1 MTRRFLLLLLL
12 FAWLAGMARAS
23 ELPVMNFT
31 QADFVLA
38 DSATPP
44 PDSAPWQA
52 VTLPD
57 QWRLSRPGVA
67 GNGWYRLHFRIAR
80 PDPGLQAVYLPK
92 LVMNAAVFLNG
103 EAIGDGGSFTEPIAR
118 NWNRPLFFPVPGEL
132 LRPGDNVLHV
142 RLLGHAYT
150 QAALHP
156 LQLGPESTLR
166 PTYER
171 AYFLNITLNQTAG
184 LLIAA
189 VGVLTL
195 NLWLRRRQETAY
207 GYFGLSALVWSLQA
221 TNLYLSHVPVDTAH
235 WEILS
240 NAGFQIFS
248 GFLLISLLRF
258 IGLRQ
263 PALVGT
269 LWFGIIAAPL
279 SLWLAPAA
287 WYLPLTAGWHF
298 YTLLATLSTLAL
310 LLHAAWRGHNRDA
323 RFLVGAMGLVVLFG
337 LHDWLIHS
345 QHIWHG
351 RTAWPLTDVF
361 LLHYSAPLVFLA
373 LGLIM
378 TGRYVSA
385 LNEYEALADKLD
397 QHVQDKHLQLQE
409 SYARMHELETE
420 RAVIEERERIFRDLH
435 DDVGAKLLSLV
446 YRAQRAEDADL
457 ARSALRDLRDVV
469 SYTGAARFTLDELAA
484 DWRSECEQRLS
495 EAGIRLDW
503 QSDGAAEALSQPQA
517 LNIGRILREAISNVI
532 RHAAASTVAIRLE
545 ATEDALYLSIA
556 DDGRGLAED
565 ARPRGRGL
573 RNMQVRAQRLGGEVV
588 HENGDGGGCRIAL
601 RVPLAAPVS

>member
-1 MTRRFLLLLLL
+1 MARCFLRLLL
-12 FAWLAGMARAS
+12 FAWLTGTAWAGEAPRRD
-23 ELPVMNFT
+23 FT
-31 QADFVLA
+31 AADFVLA

-44 PDSAPWQA
+44 PDSAPWQTVA
-52 VTLPD
+52 LPD

-67 GNGWYRLHFRIAR
+67 GNGWYRLRFRIDR

-103 EAIGDGGSFTEPIAR
+103 EAIGDGGSFNEPIAR
-118 NWNRPLFFPVPGEL
+118 NWNRPLFFPVPGDL
-132 LRPGDNVLHV
+132 LRRGDNVLYV
-142 RLLGHAYT
+142 RLLGHPYT

-156 LQLGPESTLR
+156 LQLGPENLLR
-166 PTYER
+166 PIYER
-171 AYFLNITLNQTAG
+171 AYFLNITLNQTAS

-195 NLWLRRRQETAY
+195 NLWLRRRRETAY
-207 GYFGLSALVWSLQA
+207 GYFGLSAVVWALQA
-221 TNLYLSHVPVDTAH
+221 SNLYLQQVPFDTAH
-235 WEILS
+235 WEILT

-258 IGLRQ
+258 VGLQQRL
-263 PALVGT
+263 LVGA
-269 LWFGIIAAPL
+269 LWFGIVAAPL
-279 SLWLAPAA
+279 SLWLVPPAA
-287 WYLPLTAGWHF
+287 YLPLTSSWHF
-298 YTLLATLSTLAL
+298 YTLVAALVTLAL
-310 LLHAAWRGHNRDA
+310 LLRAAWRERNRDA

-351 RTAWPLTDVF
+351 HTAWPLADVF
-361 LLHYSAPLVFLA
+361 LLHYSAPLLFLA

-378 TGRYVSA
+378 TGRYVTA
-385 LNEYEALADKLD
+385 LNEYEALADELD
-397 QHVQDKHLQLQE
+397 QRVQEKHRRLQE
-409 SYARMHELETE
+409 TYRRMRELETE
-420 RAVIEERERIFRDLH
+420 QAVTEERERIFRDLH

-446 YRAQRAEDADL
+446 HRAHRPEDADL

-469 SYTGAARFTLDELAA
+469 SRTGAASYALDELTA

-532 RHAAASTVAIRLE
+532 RHADATTVSIRLE
-545 ATEDALYLSIA
+545 ANETALLLSIA
-556 DDGRGLAED
+556 DDGRGLAD
-565 ARPRGRGL
+565 DTRPRGRGL
-573 RNMQVRAQRLGGEVV
+573 RNMLARAQRLGGELT
-588 HENGDGGGCRIAL
+588 HGNGDGGGCRIAL
-601 RVPLAAPVS
+601 RVPLTAPVN

>member
-52 VTLPD
+52 LTLPD

-132 LRPGDNVLHV
+132 LHPGDNVLHV

>member
-1 MTRRFLLLLLL
+1 MTRRFLLLLL
-12 FAWLAGMARAS
+12 FAWLAGAARAG
-23 ELPVMNFT
+23 EAPLIDFT
-31 QADFVLA
+31 EADFVVA

-44 PDSAPWQA
+44 PDSAPWQT

-57 QWRLSRPGVA
+57 QWRLTRPGVA
-67 GNGWYRLHFRIAR
+67 GNGWYRLRFRIDR

-103 EAIGDGGSFTEPIAR
+103 EAIGDGGSFSEPIAR

-142 RLLGHAYT
+142 RLLGHPYT

-156 LQLGPESTLR
+156 LQLGPENQLR
-166 PTYER
+166 PIYER

-221 TNLYLSHVPVDTAH
+221 TNLYLSQAPVDTAH
-235 WEILS
+235 WEILT

-258 IGLRQ
+258 VGLRQ

-269 LWFGIIAAPL
+269 LWFGIFAAPL

-298 YTLLATLSTLAL
+298 YTLLAALSTLAL
-310 LLHAAWRGHNRDA
+310 LLRAAWRERNRDA

-385 LNEYEALADKLD
+385 LNEYEALADELD
-397 QHVQDKHLQLQE
+397 HRVQDKHLQLQE
-409 SYARMHELETE
+409 SYARMRELETE
-420 RAVIEERERIFRDLH
+420 RAVTEERERIFRDLH

-503 QSDGAAEALSQPQA
+503 QNDGAAEALSQPQA

-532 RHAAASTVAIRLE
+532 RHAGASSVAIRLE
-545 ATEDALYLSIA
+545 ATEDALHLSIV

-565 ARPRGRGL
+565 AQPRGRGL
-573 RNMQVRAQRLGGEVV
+573 RNMQVRAQRLGGEVAQV
-588 HENGDGGGCRIAL
+588 NGDGGGCRIAL
-601 RVPLAAPVS
+601 RVPLTAPVA

>member
-269 LWFGIIAAPL
+269 LWFGIVAAPL

-420 RAVIEERERIFRDLH
+420 RAVTEERERIFRDLH

-469 SYTGAARFTLDELAA
+469 SYTGAARFTLEELAA

-532 RHAAASTVAIRLE
+532 RHAAASTVTIRLE

>member
-57 QWRLSRPGVA
+57 QWRLSRPGAA

-103 EAIGDGGSFTEPIAR
+103 EAIGDGGSFSEPIAR

-132 LRPGDNVLHV
+132 LRPGENVLHV

-269 LWFGIIAAPL
+269 LWFGIVAAPL

-420 RAVIEERERIFRDLH
+420 RAVTEERERIFRDLH

-573 RNMQVRAQRLGGEVV
+573 RNMQVRAQRLGGEVAQV
-588 HENGDGGGCRIAL
+588 NGDGGGCRIAL
-601 RVPLAAPVS
+601 RVPLTAPVN